1 MVIEAMSER
10 KLLTIIIPQHR
21 EKEAQLFKVL
31 TSINNQVGIDLTTV
45 AIKIIGDGGY
55 RISEDFFDNFNF

>member
-1 MVIEAMSER
+1 MSER
-10 KLLTIIIPQHR
+10 NLLTIIIPQHR
-21 EKEAQLFKVL
+21 EKEAQLFRVL

-55 RISEDFFDNFNF
+55 RISEDFFDKADCKI